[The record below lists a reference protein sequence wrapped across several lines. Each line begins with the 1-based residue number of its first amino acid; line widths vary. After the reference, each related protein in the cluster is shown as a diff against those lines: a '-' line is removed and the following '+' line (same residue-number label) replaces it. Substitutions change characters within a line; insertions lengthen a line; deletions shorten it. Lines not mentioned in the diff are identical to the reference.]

1 MDEVEV
7 NLPLVLTDNNM
18 TEIHEVV
25 ILEVMERLIQLTV
38 DVGDTVE
45 EYIMPAEIT
54 MTDQGNEEGGVMET
68 LVGRTEEI
76 SNAEEDMEIRF
87 AIEIMVDEIILQAEE
102 DDEILTVQELSN
114 VHEESWIPVN
124 QRAKDIAGAYR
135 DNQREKIEGV

>member
-1 MDEVEV
+1 MEERIFHTGENVTNMDEVEV

-54 MTDQGNEEGGVMET
+54 MADQGNEVRGVMET

-87 AIEIMVDEIILQAEE
+87 AIEIMVDEIILQVEE
-102 DDEILTVQELSN
+102 
-114 VHEESWIPVN
+114 
-124 QRAKDIAGAYR
+124 
-135 DNQREKIEGV
+135 